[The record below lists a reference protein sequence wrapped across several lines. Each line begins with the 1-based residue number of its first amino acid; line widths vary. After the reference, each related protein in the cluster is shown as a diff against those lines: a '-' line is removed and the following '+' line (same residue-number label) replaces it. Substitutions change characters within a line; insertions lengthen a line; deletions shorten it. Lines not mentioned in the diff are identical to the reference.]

1 MTKTNTG
8 TKTKRARVQI
18 DCSKDGR
25 THQSFKDECDINALM
40 ARQKVTG
47 LVKRHD
53 KTPIYADYS
62 SLGNYDE
69 ALNMLNDAQDM
80 VDALPAKLR
89 GEFSNNPGELLEFMS
104 DENNKERAVELG
116 IIQPDPIA
124 LVVDDQGEET
134 EEPSED

>member
-1 MTKTNTG
+1 MTKTNTSS
-8 TKTKRARVQI
+8 KTKRQRIQV

-25 THQSFKDECDINALM
+25 THQSFKEECDINALM

-47 LVKRHD
+47 LIKRHD

-62 SLGNYDE
+62 ELGNYDE

-80 VDALPAKLR
+80 FDALPAKLR

-104 DENNKERAVELG
+104 DETNKNRAVELG
-116 IIQPDPIA
+116 IIQPDPIV
-124 LVVDDQGEET
+124 LVEDDQDSKT
-134 EEPSED
+134 EKPSED